1 MQIEINK
8 DQLNDVQVMLKS
20 LRLDGP
26 KILTRTL
33 NKTATKAR
41 TRSSQ
46 EIRKQVN
53 LTNKYIVGSRGQRGK
68 LWISR
73 ATFKKLQARV
83 VAEKRGVLMTRYP
96 HTMLA
101 RGGATV
107 KIKRNGSRAKLP
119 GAFKTTVPAG
129 GNRVEVLAIREDGR
143 TKTGKPKMKVLYS
156 PSVSQVFNTVRD
168 GIDDEL
174 MEFLALATDREIA
187 AALRGY

>member
-1 MQIEINK
+1 MKVEINS
-8 DQLNDVQVMLKS
+8 DQLNEVEVMLKGLS
-20 LRLDGP
+20 LDGA

-53 LTNKYIVGSRGQRGK
+53 LTNKYIIGSKGKQGK
-68 LWISR
+68 LWISK
-73 ATFKKLQARV
+73 ASYKKLQARL

-101 RGGATV
+101 RGGASV
-107 KIKRNGSRAKLP
+107 KIKRSGARVKIPN
-119 GAFKTTVPAG
+119 AFKTTVSAG
-129 GNRVEVLAIREDGR
+129 GSRVEVLALPDSG
-143 TKTGKPKMKVLYS
+143 KYATGNRKMKVLYS

-168 GIDDEL
+168 EVDAEL
-174 MEFLALATDREIA
+174 MNFLAEATDREIA
-187 AALRGY
+187 TALRGY